1 MFTNV
6 YWCFFTYVYACLFC
20 LPMFTYFHKCFPLF
34 TRFYL
39 CVLVLTTAYSFIP
52 MFTTVYSGML
62 TNVYSCWHYGYT
74 LLPMITDVDLC
85 LLIKLVYLC
94 LPIFT
99 RVYLCLPLS
108 TPVYLCLPLFTSV
121 YLSLLMFAVVYLCM
135 STYVDTCLHMLA
147 MFTPFYLCWRKFT

>member
-6 YWCFFTYVYACLFC
+6 YWCFFTYVYACLLC

-62 TNVYSCWHYGYT
+62 THVYSCWHNMVIPCYLWLQMLTYVYSLNLFT
-74 LLPMITDVDLC
+74 FVYPC
-85 LLIKLVYLC
+85 LLV
-94 LPIFT
+94 FT
-99 RVYLCLPLS
+99 S
-108 TPVYLCLPLFTSV
+108 VYLCLPLFI
-121 YLSLLMFAVVYLCM
+121 FVYLCLLVL
-135 STYVDTCLHMLA
+135 TYVCRCLLLQVYICWH
-147 MFTPFYLCWRKFT
+147 MFTYVSSIYPFFVLT